1 MGDDANSGIYTIK
14 MPDDATLGDLISI
27 LLKGGNGN
35 DWPIPQTSEIGWDIY
50 SSIGKIAAVSHDHNQ
65 IDFIYAGGDAKL
77 NTLGIEWGFGERE
90 GENPEISL
98 IARHFLD

>member
-1 MGDDANSGIYTIK
+1 MGDDTNNGIYTIK
-14 MPDDATLGDLISI
+14 MPNEATLRELINI

-35 DWPIPQTSEIGWDIY
+35 DWPIPQTSEIGWVIY
-50 SSIGKIAAVSHDHNQ
+50 SNIGKIAVVSHDLKK
-65 IDFIYAGGDAKL
+65 IEFTDSDGDTRL
-77 NTLGIEWGFGERE
+77 NVLGIEWVFGERE